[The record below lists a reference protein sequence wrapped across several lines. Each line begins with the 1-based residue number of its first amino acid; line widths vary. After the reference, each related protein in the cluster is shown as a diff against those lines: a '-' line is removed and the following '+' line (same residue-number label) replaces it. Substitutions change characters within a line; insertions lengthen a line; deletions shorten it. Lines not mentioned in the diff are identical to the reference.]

1 MRQALGS
8 RVAPSP
14 TARPNPQG
22 PVEPL
27 DVPTVEDI
35 PLGDGSTTL
44 DIDPNGVNISG
55 AIEGVPVGVR
65 IDRQGVRID
74 TPRPSP
80 TATATAQPQP
90 LPAN

>member
-1 MRQALGS
+1 MAAVPL
-8 RVAPSP
+8 AH
-14 TARPNPQG
+14 ARLPATDPRLII
-22 PVEPL
+22 PL

-74 TPRPSP
+74 QLRPTP
-80 TATATAQPQP
+80 TATASATPV
-90 LPAN
+90 PAVD